1 MSVPGLNPYLQEKV
15 ARYQMKKSLSSNIV
29 ILHNMIEEAYESCV
43 KQSWFGGYNEKKLT
57 AAEIKCMQQFSE
69 KRYNTVLRTGQRF
82 QERENEKMEDLIKEI
97 AAQEAAAKQ

>member
-1 MSVPGLNPYLQEKV
+1 
-15 ARYQMKKSLSSNIV
+15 MKKSLSSNIV
-29 ILHNMIEEAYESCV
+29 ILHNMIEEAYDSCV

-57 AAEIKCMQQFSE
+57 ASEIKCMQQFSE